1 MKKFLFMILLIIM
14 PFCFI
19 GCSNGNQ
26 STNSGTYDYKYTMKA
41 IDVDSNGKYV
51 IYYDKNTKVMYI
63 QDSSKGGI
71 AVMVNPDGSP
81 QLYKGE

>member
-1 MKKFLFMILLIIM
+1 MKKLLLMLLVLIF

-19 GCSNGNQ
+19 GCSQQQSEPTYQYQYIMECIESTGNY
-26 STNSGTYDYKYTMKA
+26 S
-41 IDVDSNGKYV
+41 

-63 QDSSKGGI
+63 KGSSGYT
-71 AVMVNPDGSP
+71 VMVNPDGTP